1 MHLFDGWTIRER
13 GTMTK
18 KRDWKE
24 RANQA
29 EDECESLR
37 LRVGQLERTRKFHDE
52 LRTRFDELQ
61 HEHERVL
68 MLLYEM
74 LQTIGDIFGRAQ
86 SQENDSHD

>member
-1 MHLFDGWTIRER
+1 
-13 GTMTK
+13 MTK

-29 EDECESLR
+29 EDECEALR
-37 LRVGQLERTRKFHDE
+37 LRVAQLERARKLHEE
-52 LRTRFDELQ
+52 LQTRFDELQ

-74 LQTIGDIFGRAQ
+74 LQTIGDIFGRAANPREEP
-86 SQENDSHD
+86 S